1 MMTGIRPYGSCGRD
15 LHVLDPETDL
25 DLGGDRGA
33 VLEIDEVDLGLRG
46 RRISRRGGL
55 LRAGLDSSIHGNC
68 YKYNKAEA
76 CKSIHK
82 PLPRQAN
89 MSLEDQQAGAGSP
102 DHAET
107 PRSLYDRSSGAIR
120 KAPRRASHS
129 RPPESAPNIEIR
141 PQLAYSAAVM
151 RIDAAIRC
159 FAICLVVVFGLLA
172 EARAAEPRVAL
183 VIGNGAYRSGPEL
196 DNNRNDADDISEQ
209 LKRVGFAVIDGRD
222 LDRSAM
228 YAALGR
234 FAQRVRGTDAGLVYY
249 SGHGMQ
255 INGQNYLVPVDLKLA
270 GSSFTP
276 FDLVKLDDVVEALN
290 YTAGVK
296 IMVLDACRDNPF
308 ANSVADNKSS
318 RGVAT
323 RGLAKI
329 ERSQGMLIAY
339 STQSNSVAA
348 DGVGRNSPF
357 TAALVREIQVPGL
370 EVATV
375 FRRVAINVNRE
386 TQGAQTPELSVSLLQ
401 DFYLNPRES
410 DVDGWKKLG
419 PSASAADLK
428 RFISAF
434 PESVMLDAARA
445 RLDAIENASERERLA
460 REYAD
465 KERRLRQD
473 LEAAEAGYKKA
484 MSELSGRRER
494 DEREKLADTKAS
506 QIPAA
511 ATAPALAGIGSS
523 NAPAAAGPSRADI
536 ERERVSKELAA
547 KEQAAKEQAAKEQ
560 VAKAEQERLASQVAA
575 YEADKA
581 RLAEERQ
588 TLERVMTERLARAQA
603 ERERAEKRVVTET
616 ARLPVYA
623 LEQSR
628 TTAPPAPR
636 RRAAASCQEINARA
650 QLGELSETDRDV
662 LRNCR

>member
-1 MMTGIRPYGSCGRD
+1 
-15 LHVLDPETDL
+15 
-25 DLGGDRGA
+25 
-33 VLEIDEVDLGLRG
+33 
-46 RRISRRGGL
+46 
-55 LRAGLDSSIHGNC
+55 
-68 YKYNKAEA
+68 
-76 CKSIHK
+76 
-82 PLPRQAN
+82 
-89 MSLEDQQAGAGSP
+89 
-102 DHAET
+102 
-107 PRSLYDRSSGAIR
+107 
-120 KAPRRASHS
+120 
-129 RPPESAPNIEIR
+129 
-141 PQLAYSAAVM
+141 M

-159 FAICLVVVFGLLA
+159 FAVGLVVAFGLLA

-183 VIGNGAYRSGPEL
+183 VIGNGAYRSVPEL
-196 DNNRNDADDISEQ
+196 DNSRNDADDISEQ

-270 GSSFTP
+270 GGSSFTP
-276 FDLVKLDDVVEALN
+276 FDLVKLDDVIEALN

-296 IMVLDACRDNPF
+296 LLVLDACRDNPF
-308 ANSVADNKSS
+308 ANSVADNKGS
-318 RGVAT
+318 RGIGAT

-348 DGVGRNSPF
+348 DGIGRNSPF

-401 DFYLNPRES
+401 DFYLNPQES
-410 DVDGWKKLG
+410 DIDAWKKLG
-419 PSASAADLK
+419 PSAGAADLR

-434 PESVMLDAARA
+434 PQSVLLDAARA
-445 RLDAIENASERERLA
+445 RLDAMENASERERLA

-465 KERRLRQD
+465 KELRLRRD

-484 MSELSGRRER
+484 MSELSERRDR
-494 DEREKLADTKAS
+494 DEREKLADMKAG

-511 ATAPALAGIGSS
+511 ATVPALAGFGSGK
-523 NAPAAAGPSRADI
+523 APVAAGPSRADI
-536 ERERVSKELAA
+536 EREQASKELAA

-560 VAKAEQERLASQVAA
+560 AAKAEQERLASQVAA

-603 ERERAEKRVVTET
+603 ERERAEKRVATET

-628 TTAPPAPR
+628 TTAPAVAPR
-636 RRAAASCQEINARA
+636 KRAAASCQEINARA
-650 QLGELSETDRDV
+650 QLGDLSETDRDI

>member
-1 MMTGIRPYGSCGRD
+1 
-15 LHVLDPETDL
+15 
-25 DLGGDRGA
+25 
-33 VLEIDEVDLGLRG
+33 
-46 RRISRRGGL
+46 
-55 LRAGLDSSIHGNC
+55 
-68 YKYNKAEA
+68 
-76 CKSIHK
+76 
-82 PLPRQAN
+82 
-89 MSLEDQQAGAGSP
+89 
-102 DHAET
+102 
-107 PRSLYDRSSGAIR
+107 
-120 KAPRRASHS
+120 
-129 RPPESAPNIEIR
+129 
-141 PQLAYSAAVM
+141 M
-151 RIDAAIRC
+151 RIDAAVRF
-159 FAICLVVVFGLLA
+159 FAIGLVVAFGLLA

-183 VIGNGAYRSGPEL
+183 VIGNGAYRSVPEL
-196 DNNRNDADDISEQ
+196 DNSRNDADDISEQ

-270 GSSFTP
+270 GGSSFTP

-296 IMVLDACRDNPF
+296 LLVLDACRDNPF
-308 ANSVADNKSS
+308 ANSVADNKGS
-318 RGVAT
+318 RGIGAT

-348 DGVGRNSPF
+348 DGIGRNSPF

-370 EVATV
+370 ELATV

-401 DFYLNPRES
+401 DFYLNPQES
-410 DVDGWKKLG
+410 DIDAWKKLG
-419 PSASAADLK
+419 PSAGAADLR

-434 PESVMLDAARA
+434 PQSVLLDAARA
-445 RLDAIENASERERLA
+445 RLDAMENASERERLA

-465 KERRLRQD
+465 KELRLRRD

-484 MSELSGRRER
+484 MSELSERRDR
-494 DEREKLADTKAS
+494 DEREKLADMKAG

-511 ATAPALAGIGSS
+511 ATVPALAGFGSGK
-523 NAPAAAGPSRADI
+523 APVAAGPSRADI
-536 ERERVSKELAA
+536 EREQASKELAA

-560 VAKAEQERLASQVAA
+560 AAKAEQERLASQVAA

-603 ERERAEKRVVTET
+603 ERERAEKRVATET

-628 TTAPPAPR
+628 TTAPAPR

-650 QLGELSETDRDV
+650 QLGDLSETDRDA

>member
-1 MMTGIRPYGSCGRD
+1 
-15 LHVLDPETDL
+15 
-25 DLGGDRGA
+25 
-33 VLEIDEVDLGLRG
+33 
-46 RRISRRGGL
+46 
-55 LRAGLDSSIHGNC
+55 
-68 YKYNKAEA
+68 
-76 CKSIHK
+76 
-82 PLPRQAN
+82 
-89 MSLEDQQAGAGSP
+89 
-102 DHAET
+102 
-107 PRSLYDRSSGAIR
+107 
-120 KAPRRASHS
+120 
-129 RPPESAPNIEIR
+129 
-141 PQLAYSAAVM
+141 M
-151 RIDAAIRC
+151 RIDAAVRF
-159 FAICLVVVFGLLA
+159 FAVGLLVAFGLLA

-183 VIGNGAYRSGPEL
+183 VIGNGAYRSVPEL
-196 DNNRNDADDISEQ
+196 ENSRNDADDISVQ
-209 LKRVGFAVIDGRD
+209 LRRVGFDVIDGRD

-234 FAQRVRGTDAGLVYY
+234 FAQRVSGTDAGLVYY

-255 INGQNYLVPVDLKLA
+255 INGQNYLVPVDLRLQ
-270 GSSFTP
+270 GNSFTP

-290 YTAGVK
+290 YTSGVK
-296 IMVLDACRDNPF
+296 ILVLDACRDNPF
-308 ANSVADNKSS
+308 ANSLPQNKAS
-318 RGVAT
+318 RGGGAT

-348 DGVGRNSPF
+348 DGIGRNSPF
-357 TAALVREIQVPGL
+357 TSALVREIQVPGL

-375 FRRVAINVNRE
+375 FRRVAVNVNRE

-401 DFYLNPRES
+401 DFYLNPQES
-410 DVDGWKKLG
+410 DIDAWKKLG
-419 PSASAADLK
+419 PSASAAGLRK
-428 RFISAF
+428 FISAF

-445 RLDAIENASERERLA
+445 RLDAIENASERDRLA

-511 ATAPALAGIGSS
+511 ATAPA

-547 KEQAAKEQAAKEQ
+547 KELAAKEQAAKEQ
-560 VAKAEQERLASQVAA
+560 IAKAEQERLATQVAA

-581 RLAEERQ
+581 RLAEERE

-603 ERERAEKRVVTET
+603 ERERAEKRVATET

-628 TTAPPAPR
+628 TTAPAVTPAPR
-636 RRAAASCQEINARA
+636 RRAAASCQEMNARA
-650 QLGELSETDRDV
+650 QLGDLSETDRDA

>member
-1 MMTGIRPYGSCGRD
+1 
-15 LHVLDPETDL
+15 
-25 DLGGDRGA
+25 
-33 VLEIDEVDLGLRG
+33 
-46 RRISRRGGL
+46 
-55 LRAGLDSSIHGNC
+55 
-68 YKYNKAEA
+68 
-76 CKSIHK
+76 
-82 PLPRQAN
+82 
-89 MSLEDQQAGAGSP
+89 
-102 DHAET
+102 
-107 PRSLYDRSSGAIR
+107 
-120 KAPRRASHS
+120 
-129 RPPESAPNIEIR
+129 
-141 PQLAYSAAVM
+141 M
-151 RIDAAIRC
+151 RIDAAIRVL
-159 FAICLVVVFGLLA
+159 AVGLVVAFGVLA

-183 VIGNGAYRSGPEL
+183 VIGNGAYRSVPEL
-196 DNNRNDADDISEQ
+196 DNSRNDADDISEQ
-209 LKRVGFAVIDGRD
+209 LKRVGFTVIDGRD
-222 LDRSAM
+222 LDRSGM

-234 FAQRVRGTDAGLVYY
+234 FAQRISGTDAGLVYY

-255 INGQNYLVPVDLKLA
+255 INGQNYLVPVDLKLQ
-270 GSSFTP
+270 GNSFTP
-276 FDLVKLDDVVEALN
+276 FDLVKLDDVAEALN
-290 YTAGVK
+290 YTTGVK
-296 IMVLDACRDNPF
+296 ILVLDACRDNPF
-308 ANSVADNKSS
+308 ANSLPQNKAS
-318 RGVAT
+318 RGGAT

-401 DFYLNPRES
+401 DFYLNPQES
-410 DVDGWKKLG
+410 DIDAWKKLG
-419 PSASAADLK
+419 PSAGAADLR

-434 PESVMLDAARA
+434 PQSVMLDAARA

-484 MSELSGRRER
+484 MSELSERRER
-494 DEREKLADTKAS
+494 DQREKLADTKPS

-511 ATAPALAGIGSS
+511 ATAPVLAGTGSS
-523 NAPAAAGPSRADI
+523 SRPATAGPSRADI
-536 ERERVSKELAA
+536 EREQASKDFAA
-547 KEQAAKEQAAKEQ
+547 KEQAAKEQA
-560 VAKAEQERLASQVAA
+560 AKAEQERLASQVAA

-581 RLAEERQ
+581 RLAEERE

-603 ERERAEKRVVTET
+603 ERERAEKRVATET

-628 TTAPPAPR
+628 TTAPLAASPAPR
-636 RRAAASCQEINARA
+636 KRAAASCQEINARA
-650 QLGELSETDRDV
+650 QLGDLSESDRDV
-662 LRNCR
+662 LRQCR

>member
-1 MMTGIRPYGSCGRD
+1 
-15 LHVLDPETDL
+15 
-25 DLGGDRGA
+25 
-33 VLEIDEVDLGLRG
+33 
-46 RRISRRGGL
+46 
-55 LRAGLDSSIHGNC
+55 
-68 YKYNKAEA
+68 
-76 CKSIHK
+76 
-82 PLPRQAN
+82 
-89 MSLEDQQAGAGSP
+89 
-102 DHAET
+102 
-107 PRSLYDRSSGAIR
+107 
-120 KAPRRASHS
+120 
-129 RPPESAPNIEIR
+129 
-141 PQLAYSAAVM
+141 M

-159 FAICLVVVFGLLA
+159 FAVGLVVAFGLLA
-172 EARAAEPRVAL
+172 EAHAAEPRVAL
-183 VIGNGAYRSGPEL
+183 VIGNGAYRSVPEL
-196 DNNRNDADDISEQ
+196 DNSRNDADDISEQ

-270 GSSFTP
+270 GGSSFTP

-296 IMVLDACRDNPF
+296 LLVLDACRDNPF
-308 ANSVADNKSS
+308 ANSVADNKGS
-318 RGVAT
+318 RGIGAT

-348 DGVGRNSPF
+348 DGIGRNSPF

-401 DFYLNPRES
+401 DFYLNPQES
-410 DVDGWKKLG
+410 DIDAWKKLG
-419 PSASAADLK
+419 PSAGAADLR

-434 PESVMLDAARA
+434 PQSVLLDAARA
-445 RLDAIENASERERLA
+445 RLDAMENASERERLA

-465 KERRLRQD
+465 KELRLRRD

-484 MSELSGRRER
+484 MSELSERRDR
-494 DEREKLADTKAS
+494 DEREKLADMKAG

-511 ATAPALAGIGSS
+511 ATVPALAGFGSGK
-523 NAPAAAGPSRADI
+523 APVAAGPSRADI
-536 ERERVSKELAA
+536 EREQASKELAA

-560 VAKAEQERLASQVAA
+560 AAKAEQERLASQVAA

-603 ERERAEKRVVTET
+603 ERERAEKRVATET

-628 TTAPPAPR
+628 TTAPAPR

-650 QLGELSETDRDV
+650 QLGDLSETDRDA